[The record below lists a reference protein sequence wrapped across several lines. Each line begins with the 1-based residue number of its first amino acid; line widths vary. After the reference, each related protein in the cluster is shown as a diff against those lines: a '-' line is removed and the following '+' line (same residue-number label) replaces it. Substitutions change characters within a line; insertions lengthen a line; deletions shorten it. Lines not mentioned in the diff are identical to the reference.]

1 MNINLNIDKKIF
13 NYIYFKYINLQT
25 RIQIFFGG
33 SSSGKSYFLAQRTV
47 IDILTENRNYLICR
61 AIKTTIKKSV
71 FNEITKAIINLNL
84 SKLFIINQTDMTITC
99 INGNQ
104 IMFCG
109 LDDPEK
115 VKSITPKK
123 GIITDVWIEEATE
136 ISYQAYKQ
144 LNKRLRGK
152 TNLNKRIILSFNPI
166 FKTHWIYS
174 EFFTLWDDE
183 KKILEEKN
191 IFILHTT
198 YKHNRFLSKDDIYEL
213 ENEKDQYY
221 YNVYTLGLWGVLG
234 AVIFKNWETRNLEN
248 ERNNFGLIESGLDF
262 GFTDPNAFLRVHYNK
277 NQKTIY
283 ILDEVYMP
291 DLTNEELYN
300 EIIKIYENELILADS
315 AEPQTI
321 KTLYQ
326 KGLKIKSCKKGKG
339 SVEFGYKWLKEQKI
353 VVNTRCYG
361 LIKELTIHKYREDK
375 NGIAINHPEDRNNHA
390 IDALRYA
397 MQYQMI
403 ESVGSGVY

>member
-1 MNINLNIDKKIF
+1 MNINLDIDKKIF
-13 NYIYFKYINLQT
+13 NDIYFKYINLQT
-25 RIQIFFGG
+25 RKQIYFGG
-33 SSSGKSYFLAQRTV
+33 SSSGKSYFLAQRCIINV
-47 IDILTENRNYLICR
+47 LTENRNYLICR

-71 FNEITKAIINLNL
+71 FNEVTKAIINLNL

-166 FKTHWIYS
+166 YKTHWIFE
-174 EFFTLWDDE
+174 EFFLLWDDE
-183 KKILEEKN
+183 KKILNTKD

-198 YKHNRFLSKDDIYEL
+198 YKHNKFLSKDDIEEL
-213 ENEKDQYY
+213 ENETDKYY

-234 AVIFKNWETRNLEN
+234 SVIFKNWETRDLTNELET
-248 ERNNFGLIESGLDF
+248 FGLIECGLDF
-262 GFTDPNAFLRVHYNK
+262 GFTDPNAFLKVYYNK
-277 NQKTIY
+277 NKKTIY
-283 ILDEVYMP
+283 IFNEIYISN
-291 DLTNEELYN
+291 LTNDELYE
-300 EIIKIYENELILADS
+300 EILKTYNNELILADS
-315 AEPQTI
+315 AEPGTI
-321 KTLYQ
+321 KTLYK

-339 SVEFGYKWLKEQKI
+339 SVETGYKWLLGQKI
-353 VVNTRCYG
+353 IVDLKCTG
-361 LIKELTIHKYREDK
+361 IIKELTIHKYREDK
-375 NGIAINHPEDRNNHA
+375 NGVSMNYPEDRNNHA

-397 MQYQMI
+397 MQYQML
-403 ESVGSGVY
+403 ESVGTGVY